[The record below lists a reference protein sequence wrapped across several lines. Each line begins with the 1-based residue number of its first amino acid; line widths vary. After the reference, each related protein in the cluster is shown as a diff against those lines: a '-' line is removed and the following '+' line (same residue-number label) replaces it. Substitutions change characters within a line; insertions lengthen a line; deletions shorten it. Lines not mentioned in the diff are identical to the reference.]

1 MTAYRRGYGTGRGAG
16 YKNLAPLDP
25 YIHSM
30 NRKGVSAVPK
40 AKVFKSKTPHLDAM
54 RERTDIWSA
63 ITGKTFRKDFGMI
76 PTGKKKGLIKE
87 LARNVISGAK
97 WALEWE
103 KEHLPSQAKWVQ
115 DEYNLAKDEAI
126 KLGKLG
132 LEKAKEGIEWEKEK
146 LPSQVAWV
154 KKEAEDVKEILQK
167 KQDLHD
173 VRDELDTN
181 DDGVQ
186 DISMSELEIAN
197 KNIVKGL
204 DTIDLNK
211 NNVPDHRE
219 EDFTKISSIKV
230 PEPHTM
236 TNAPCPP
243 EPPEHEIVKK
253 ENAFHKLKD
262 IVDKGYALGERY
274 IHEKQEEEHHIED
287 MTDAELMKN
296 AIRKKGSGF
305 FFASGNRWENELKR
319 REIEK
324 VKLAHELKVIR
335 QKSFENLP
343 KEGQSS
349 DPFAFLFPSS
359 SSNQSKNV
367 SYKKMNESK
376 PLLPALPDPLEGLF
390 R

>member
-1 MTAYRRGYGTGRGAG
+1 MRRGYGTGRGAG

-30 NRKGVSAVPK
+30 NRKGVRVTAI
-40 AKVFKSKTPHLDAM
+40 AKPIKSKTPHLDAM

-76 PTGKKKGLIKE
+76 PTPKKKGLIKE
-87 LARNVISGAK
+87 IARSVIGGAK

-103 KEHLPSQAKWVQ
+103 KEHLPAQAQWVK
-115 DEYNLAKDEAI
+115 DEFNAAKDETI
-126 KLGKLG
+126 KLGKMG
-132 LEKAKEGIEWEKEK
+132 LEKAKEAYEWEKEK

-154 KKEAEDVKEILQK
+154 KKEVGQVEEGVKEALQK

-186 DISMSELEIAN
+186 DISMAQLEIAN

-204 DTIDLNK
+204 DKIDLNK
-211 NNVPDHRE
+211 NGVPDHRE
-219 EDFTKISSIKV
+219 EDFTEISSIKV
-230 PEPHTM
+230 PTPHTQ

-243 EPPEHEIVKK
+243 EPPEIVKK
-253 ENAFHKLKD
+253 ENAFHKIKD
-262 IVDKGYALGERY
+262 IVDKGYAMGERY
-274 IHEKQEEEHHIED
+274 IHEKQEEQHRIED

-296 AIRKKGSGF
+296 AIRKNTGLF
-305 FFASGNRWENELKR
+305 FLGGNRWETELKR
-319 REIEK
+319 RETEK
-324 VKLAHELKVIR
+324 VKLAHELKMIR
-335 QKSFENLP
+335 QKAYENLP
-343 KEGQSS
+343 TEKSS
-349 DPFAFLFPSS
+349 DPLSIFFPSS
-359 SSNQSKNV
+359 SSSA
-367 SYKKMNESK
+367 SRRESK
-376 PLLPALPDPLEGLF
+376 SILPALPDPLERF